1 MNKQFNNIQTLSI
14 WAQRL
19 GVLFILVFFEACISN
34 TNKDQTISTQIDSTT
49 KPIIELSNDSIDYV
63 VQSIV
68 DISSKDFFKNQK
80 PLPVAF
86 RNVQIRYNIKSNK
99 DILYIL
105 CGQFSTQNNP
115 NDDEW
120 IQFATIKNSDYEQW
134 VGPQSI
140 TYCENSIEMA
150 YTKTDLASEL
160 MKHIASLQ
168 SN

>member
-68 DISSKDFFKNQK
+68 DISSKDFLKI
-80 PLPVAF
+80 
-86 RNVQIRYNIKSNK
+86 RN
-99 DILYIL
+99 LYRCI
-105 CGQFSTQNNP
+105 S
-115 NDDEW
+115 
-120 IQFATIKNSDYEQW
+120 
-134 VGPQSI
+134 
-140 TYCENSIEMA
+140 
-150 YTKTDLASEL
+150 
-160 MKHIASLQ
+160 
-168 SN
+168 